1 MLPSPGAPRALIDPA
16 RAALGRG
23 LADALRRRVEGE
35 VRFDT
40 LTQALYATDA
50 SPYRIAPH
58 GVVFPRHRADLVA
71 VLEVARAHGVALLLR
86 GGGTSLA
93 GQTVGEAVVVDTS
106 RHLDR
111 VLEVDPDAR
120 TARVEPC
127 LVRDRLNAH
136 LAPLGLQ
143 FTPDVSTSDRATIG
157 GMVANDSAGTRSLK
171 YGKTI
176 DQVIAMTVLL
186 ADGTVTAL
194 RALDAAELATKLSAT
209 GVEGDAYRA
218 VHRIVHEHEAEI
230 RARTPKVMRRVGG
243 YPLDAL
249 LPGRPF
255 NLAKLV
261 CGSEGTLAAI
271 LDVTLA
277 LHPVP
282 RRRVLALLHF
292 ADLVAALEAVPG
304 IVAHRP
310 SAVEL
315 IDRDMFALAAANPA
329 LSPHLGWVQGDPA
342 AVLSVEFDGDTD
354 ADLRERLSGL
364 AADPGAGGRAYA
376 THLAVDPDEQREV
389 IEFRRKG
396 LGIYATMPGARKP
409 QPFIEDAAI
418 PIEHLAA
425 YVPQVLEV
433 CRRHGAPA
441 VLYGH
446 ASVGVLHVRPL
457 LDLKSADGV
466 AAYRAI
472 ADETFALVQR
482 YGGSWSGEHGDGLIR
497 SEKNREMFGDTLYE
511 AFREVKRAFDPT
523 GVWNPGKI
531 VDAPPMTDSLRYG
544 AGYPAVALPTV
555 FDFGPEGLLGAA
567 EACTGVGAC
576 RKEGA
581 GTMCPSFMATRDE
594 AHSTRGRANALRE
607 AITGG
612 MPGGLTSREVHEVL
626 DLCLECKA
634 CKAECPSQVDVAKM
648 KSESLQAWYDAHGT
662 PLSARFLGG
671 VARLAP
677 WGQALAPIANALLP
691 LAPVRW
697 LHEKAAG
704 IDRRRVLPRY
714 ARERFDRAFG
724 LAAAAG
730 RNGPPRSD
738 AVRPAAGAG
747 AAAAAPTVALFV
759 DTWSN
764 FHDTGPAHAAVRVL
778 EAVGATVE
786 LVPYRCCGRPL
797 ISKGLL
803 REARAQAEA
812 NVAALRPYVERGVPI
827 LGLEPSCVSAF
838 SDDYPALVPGRA
850 SEALARHVRPLETW
864 LAKRWTEGALRP
876 AEVFVPTDVPV
887 LLHGHCHHKAV
898 LGTGPAKAVLGWV
911 SRTVHEVDAGCCG
924 MAGSFGYT
932 HHDLSLA
939 IGEQRLFPA
948 VRAHAGEIVASGF
961 SCRHRVADA
970 TGVRPRHVVETLAG
984 ALRTTSP

>member
-1 MLPSPGAPRALIDPA
+1 M
-16 RAALGRG
+16 
-23 LADALRRRVEGE
+23 EGE

-40 LTQALYATDA
+40 LAQALYATDA

-58 GVVFPRHRADLVA
+58 GVVFPRHRADLLA
-71 VLEVARAHGVALLLR
+71 ALEVARAHGVPLLLR

-93 GQTVGEAVVVDTS
+93 GQTVGEAIVVDTS

-111 VLEVDPDAR
+111 VLEVDAAAR
-120 TARVEPC
+120 TARVEPG

-136 LAPLGLQ
+136 LAPLNLQ
-143 FTPDVSTSDRATIG
+143 FTPDVSTSDRATVG

-186 ADGTVTAL
+186 ADGTVTEL
-194 RALDAAELATKLSAT
+194 RALERAELAAKLTAG
-209 GVEGDAYRA
+209 GVEGDAYRS

-230 RARTPKVMRRVGG
+230 RARTPNVARRVGG

-249 LPGRPF
+249 LPDRPF
-255 NLAKLV
+255 NLAKLL

-292 ADLVAALEAVPG
+292 ADLVAALEAVPA
-304 IVAHRP
+304 IVAHAP

-329 LSPHLGWVQGDPA
+329 LAAHLGWVQGDPA

-354 ADLRERLSGL
+354 ADLRAHLAHL
-364 AADPGAGGRAYA
+364 AADPVVGARAYA
-376 THLAVDPDEQREV
+376 THLAIEPGEQREV

-425 YVPQVLEV
+425 YVPQVLEI

-446 ASVGVLHVRPL
+446 ASVGVLHIRPL
-457 LDLKSADGV
+457 LDLKSGAGV

-472 ADETFALVQR
+472 ADETFALVRR

-497 SEKNREMFGDTLYE
+497 SEKNREMFGATLYE
-511 AFREVKRAFDPT
+511 AFRAVKRAFDPT

-531 VDAPPMTDSLRYG
+531 VDAAPMTESLRYG
-544 AGYPAVALPTV
+544 PGYPAVALPTV

-576 RKEGA
+576 RKEGV

-594 AHSTRGRANALRE
+594 THSTRGRANVLRE

-612 MPGGLTSREVHEVL
+612 MPGASPAARCTTS
-626 DLCLECKA
+626 
-634 CKAECPSQVDVAKM
+634 ST
-648 KSESLQAWYDAHGT
+648 SAW
-662 PLSARFLGG
+662 SARP
-671 VARLAP
+671 ARPSAP
-677 WGQALAPIANALLP
+677 
-691 LAPVRW
+691 
-697 LHEKAAG
+697 
-704 IDRRRVLPRY
+704 
-714 ARERFDRAFG
+714 AR
-724 LAAAAG
+724 
-730 RNGPPRSD
+730 S
-738 AVRPAAGAG
+738 
-747 AAAAAPTVALFV
+747 T
-759 DTWSN
+759 S
-764 FHDTGPAHAAVRVL
+764 
-778 EAVGATVE
+778 
-786 LVPYRCCGRPL
+786 
-797 ISKGLL
+797 
-803 REARAQAEA
+803 AR
-812 NVAALRPYVERGVPI
+812 
-827 LGLEPSCVSAF
+827 
-838 SDDYPALVPGRA
+838 
-850 SEALARHVRPLETW
+850 
-864 LAKRWTEGALRP
+864 
-876 AEVFVPTDVPV
+876 
-887 LLHGHCHHKAV
+887 
-898 LGTGPAKAVLGWV
+898 
-911 SRTVHEVDAGCCG
+911 
-924 MAGSFGYT
+924 
-932 HHDLSLA
+932 
-939 IGEQRLFPA
+939 
-948 VRAHAGEIVASGF
+948 
-961 SCRHRVADA
+961 
-970 TGVRPRHVVETLAG
+970 
-984 ALRTTSP
+984 